1 MRYVA
6 DDLLGLQI
14 LLQNMEEGNNIGTK
28 KRESISKVLRELVN
42 PKHGKLRA
50 TIINQGIELNYLP
63 KSIKILKD
71 LLRHSSNCKIPEEME
86 IVESTIVNFLW
97 FLSAIAT
104 NDSSFARHVRDMLKV
119 KFFHSEVYKK
129 IFFAKSASHYPLLK
143 ILRQLSKNDDTA
155 SILGKEGVMTTI
167 RKSFSLVGTTPGGKL
182 LIIMDILS
190 QLTKKKTNSTR
201 FQKAGLLVKVMQVFS
216 NWELWRGQG
225 LLRLSKF
232 LISTYNH
239 VARTPSGR
247 KAIIKCDAILQI
259 RKFCD
264 ACPSERSFDEVL
276 MRISGLVATCYHKDI
291 LPLDKVESPIV
302 FQVPDAVMKVQ
313 DCGSSSDDEGSDDGD
328 EDDDKSD
335 DNGSDD
341 DVASSDDSGDKD
353 KNNDNQ
359 SSDDDMEP
367 LKVRSKLKLSTRR
380 SSTGDHQ
387 QSLPSNMQRQSIS
400 SQDSK
405 LDSYKK
411 FFTEFEVTKN
421 GLFHRKVTET
431 KSTPMAMSLASLV
444 DENLNETSKPKGI
457 PRSEHK
463 YSWITDNKDCEYV
476 YWTSITELRRQY
488 SIVANSINHV
498 APFVKIPYP
507 DFAFAYSQKSVE
519 NMLPTTDRA
528 LLRSKIISY
537 ISRTV
542 GGESFKP
549 KVIYSLDSLLTNTE
563 ENSSAK
569 QKPLRNRDEKE
580 IGNYN
585 KRLGLEFESRFESGN
600 LRKAIQVG
608 ERDYDLLITSDVN
621 SRHHNQWFY
630 FQVSNTVNDKMYTFN
645 IINCTK
651 TNSLF
656 NYGMQPLYYSV
667 TDATKGKAGWQRS
680 GHSICYYK
688 NGYKCATSKKRNCS
702 KVYHTLSFSLSFAHK
717 GDIVYI
723 AYHLPYPYTRLMVEL
738 NAMLKASESRDDII
752 VKYDTLC
759 QSLNKNEVP
768 LLTITSQLD
777 ERSVNTREII
787 FLTSRVHPGESNAN
801 WVMKGILEF
810 LLFGKTSHVQA
821 LLKKYVFKIVPMLNV
836 EGVINGC
843 HRCGLTSEDLNRC
856 WKMPSEILHP
866 TIFHTKMLI
875 EYCCKIL
882 NLTPAL
888 YCDLHGHS
896 RRKNCFFYGCS
907 FSKSWQNKDKL
918 ELDDSKCLLSLPESM
933 DRISSAFCLSYCN
946 YDVRK
951 SRETTARVAV
961 WRDYRIPRSY
971 TLECSYCGFDRGQFK
986 GIAFGTNHLLEI
998 GKDLCKS
1005 CLEL

>member
-1 MRYVA
+1 
-6 DDLLGLQI
+6 
-14 LLQNMEEGNNIGTK
+14 
-28 KRESISKVLRELVN
+28 
-42 PKHGKLRA
+42 
-50 TIINQGIELNYLP
+50 
-63 KSIKILKD
+63 
-71 LLRHSSNCKIPEEME
+71 
-86 IVESTIVNFLW
+86 
-97 FLSAIAT
+97 
-104 NDSSFARHVRDMLKV
+104 
-119 KFFHSEVYKK
+119 
-129 IFFAKSASHYPLLK
+129 
-143 ILRQLSKNDDTA
+143 
-155 SILGKEGVMTTI
+155 
-167 RKSFSLVGTTPGGKL
+167 
-182 LIIMDILS
+182 
-190 QLTKKKTNSTR
+190 
-201 FQKAGLLVKVMQVFS
+201 
-216 NWELWRGQG
+216 
-225 LLRLSKF
+225 
-232 LISTYNH
+232 
-239 VARTPSGR
+239 
-247 KAIIKCDAILQI
+247 
-259 RKFCD
+259 
-264 ACPSERSFDEVL
+264 

-528 LLRSKIISY
+528 LLRFVISCTSIFSAWKCIIETYVNECFKRRSKIISY

-600 LRKAIQVG
+600 LRKAIQVIF
-608 ERDYDLLITSDVN
+608 ERFHIS
-621 SRHHNQWFY
+621 
-630 FQVSNTVNDKMYTFN
+630 
-645 IINCTK
+645 
-651 TNSLF
+651 
-656 NYGMQPLYYSV
+656 
-667 TDATKGKAGWQRS
+667 
-680 GHSICYYK
+680 
-688 NGYKCATSKKRNCS
+688 
-702 KVYHTLSFSLSFAHK
+702 
-717 GDIVYI
+717 YI
-723 AYHLPYPYTRLMVEL
+723 
-738 NAMLKASESRDDII
+738 D
-752 VKYDTLC
+752 
-759 QSLNKNEVP
+759 
-768 LLTITSQLD
+768 
-777 ERSVNTREII
+777 
-787 FLTSRVHPGESNAN
+787 
-801 WVMKGILEF
+801 
-810 LLFGKTSHVQA
+810 
-821 LLKKYVFKIVPMLNV
+821 
-836 EGVINGC
+836 
-843 HRCGLTSEDLNRC
+843 
-856 WKMPSEILHP
+856 
-866 TIFHTKMLI
+866 
-875 EYCCKIL
+875 
-882 NLTPAL
+882 
-888 YCDLHGHS
+888 
-896 RRKNCFFYGCS
+896 
-907 FSKSWQNKDKL
+907 
-918 ELDDSKCLLSLPESM
+918 
-933 DRISSAFCLSYCN
+933 
-946 YDVRK
+946 
-951 SRETTARVAV
+951 
-961 WRDYRIPRSY
+961 
-971 TLECSYCGFDRGQFK
+971 
-986 GIAFGTNHLLEI
+986 
-998 GKDLCKS
+998 
-1005 CLEL
+1005 